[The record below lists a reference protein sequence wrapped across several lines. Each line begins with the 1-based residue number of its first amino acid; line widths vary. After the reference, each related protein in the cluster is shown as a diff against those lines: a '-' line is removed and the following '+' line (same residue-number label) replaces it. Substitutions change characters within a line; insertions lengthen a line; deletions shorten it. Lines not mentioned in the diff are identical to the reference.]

1 MRRLLSLLLCLSSL
15 LTAGEGMFP
24 ITMAAKIALEE
35 KGLKMNA
42 ADIFRTDSVS
52 LAHAIVRI
60 PGCTGSFVSE
70 EGLILTNY
78 HCAFD
83 AIQEAT
89 TVDNDFIQNGFLAGT
104 RSAESPVKKGHALI
118 LENVVDV
125 SADILNGTTTDMPS
139 LERQRKIEQNRAARL
154 EKARLEFPG
163 QKIEISEMMV
173 GQSYFLFVYTQ
184 LRDVRLVYA
193 PPQAIGQFGGEVDN
207 WVWPRHTGDFAF
219 FRAYVAPD
227 GSPADYSP
235 DNVPYKPKRH
245 LPLAVEGVNE
255 GDFVMLLGYPG
266 RTFRHRSASFVEFEM
281 KRMAAVGSLYA
292 WEIARLQ
299 DAGALDRAIAIQV
312 AARIEYLANVEK
324 KYRGQIKT
332 LTTESFVDRK
342 RAQEKELT
350 EFITKDPNR
359 TARYAHVLPTMDSI
373 YTVMARSVER
383 DALVDFL
390 FSSVGRVRIAM
401 QLYDGATLVSH
412 ASDRDSVI
420 EAVMKRIQAIED
432 KTNLAADR
440 DVCREILLRMS
451 TLPEDQRIKEV
462 DGLFD
467 AGDAKSL
474 DRFVDGL
481 YKSSKLGDENYLRTA
496 FQKPDKIATDKDA
509 MMKFV
514 RIFQPLRLSIQ
525 GNRKQWDAELNRLY
539 PLLAEVRQQ
548 FLKKDFIPDAN
559 FTMRITYGKVRGYA
573 PADAVVYRP
582 QTTLSGLIA
591 KTGDKPFD
599 TPSKMIELY
608 RSKSFGRYRLKNV
621 DDVPVGMLYDSDT
634 TGGNSGSP
642 VIDAYGRLVGLNFDR
657 AFEATVN
664 DFAWSDA
671 YSRSI
676 GVDVRYILWVMEF
689 FSGAHHLIKEM
700 KIAA

>member
-1 MRRLLSLLLCLSSL
+1 MMRFFMLFLIPSF

-89 TVDNDFIQNGFLAGT
+89 TVDNDFIQHGYLAKT
-104 RSAESPVKKGHALI
+104 RSEESPVKKGHALI

-125 SADILNGTTTDMPS
+125 SAEILNGTTTDMPS
-139 LERQRKIEQNRAARL
+139 LERLRKIEQNRAARL
-154 EKARLEFPG
+154 EKATSEFPG

-173 GQSYFLFVYTQ
+173 GQSYFMFVYKQ
-184 LRDVRLVYA
+184 LRDIRLVYA
-193 PPQAIGQFGGEVDN
+193 PPQSIGQFGGEVDN

-245 LPLAVEGVNE
+245 LPIAVEGVNE

-266 RTFRHRSASFVEFEM
+266 RTFRHRSASFIEFEM
-281 KRMAAVGSLYA
+281 KRMAAVGSLYE
-292 WEIARLQ
+292 WEMARLEE
-299 DAGALDRAIAIQV
+299 AGALDRAIAIQV
-312 AARIEYLANVEK
+312 SPRIEQLANVAK

-332 LTTESFVDRK
+332 LTVESFVDRK
-342 RAQEKELT
+342 RSQEKELID
-350 EFITKDPNR
+350 FIRQDPNR
-359 TARYAHVLPTMDSI
+359 TAKAAHVLPAMDSI
-373 YTVMARSVER
+373 YSVMTRTVER

-390 FSSVGRVRIAM
+390 FASVARVRIAM
-401 QLYDGATLVSH
+401 QLHDAAASVSGA
-412 ASDRDSVI
+412 ANRDSVI
-420 EAVMKRIQAIED
+420 EAVMKRIRDIES
-432 KTNLAADR
+432 KSYLPADR
-440 DVCREILLRMS
+440 DVCREILRRMS
-451 TLPEDQRIKEV
+451 ALPEGQRIKDV

-467 AGDAKSL
+467 AGNSKSL
-474 DRFVDGL
+474 DRFVEGL

-496 FQKPDKIATDKDA
+496 LQKPEKIATDKDP
-509 MMKFV
+509 MLKFV

-539 PLLAEVRQQ
+539 PLLAEARQQ

-559 FTMRITYGKVRGYA
+559 FTMRITYGKIRGYA

-582 QTTLSGLIA
+582 QTTLSGLVA

-599 TPSKMIELY
+599 TPGKILELH
-608 RSKSFGRYRLKNV
+608 RTKSFGRYRLKTV

-642 VIDAYGRLVGLNFDR
+642 VLDAYGRLVGLNFDR

-700 KIAA
+700 KVAA

>member
-1 MRRLLSLLLCLSSL
+1 MMRFILFLLIPCL

-89 TVDNDFIQNGFLAGT
+89 TVDNDFIQHGFLAKT
-104 RSAESPVKKGHALI
+104 RSEESPVKKGHALI

-125 SADILNGTTTDMPS
+125 SAEILNGTTTDMPS
-139 LERQRKIEQNRAARL
+139 LERLRKIEQNRAARL
-154 EKARLEFPG
+154 EKATSEFPG

-173 GQSYFLFVYTQ
+173 GQSYFMFVYKQ
-184 LRDVRLVYA
+184 LRDIRMVYA
-193 PPQAIGQFGGEVDN
+193 PPQSIGQFGGEVDN

-245 LPLAVEGVNE
+245 LPIAVEGVNE

-266 RTFRHRSASFVEFEM
+266 RTFRHRSASFIEFEM
-281 KRMAAVGSLYA
+281 KRMAAVGSLYE
-292 WEIARLQ
+292 WEIARLEE
-299 DAGALDRAIAIQV
+299 AGALDRAIAIQV
-312 AARIEYLANVEK
+312 SPRIEQLANVAK

-332 LTTESFVDRK
+332 LTVESFVDRK
-342 RAQEKELT
+342 RTQEKELID
-350 EFITKDPNR
+350 FIRQDPNR
-359 TARYAHVLPTMDSI
+359 TAKAAHVLPAMDSI
-373 YTVMARSVER
+373 YSVMTRTVER

-390 FSSVGRVRIAM
+390 FASVARVRIAM
-401 QLYDGATLVSH
+401 QLHDATASVSGA
-412 ASDRDSVI
+412 ANRDSVI
-420 EAVMKRIQAIED
+420 EAVMKRIRDIES
-432 KTNLAADR
+432 KSYLPADR
-440 DVCREILLRMS
+440 DVCREILRRMS
-451 TLPEDQRIKEV
+451 ALPEGQRIKDV

-474 DRFVDGL
+474 DRFVEGL

-496 FQKPDKIATDKDA
+496 LQKPEKIATDKDP
-509 MMKFV
+509 MRKFV

-539 PLLAEVRQQ
+539 PLLAEARQQ

-559 FTMRITYGKVRGYA
+559 FTMRITYGKIRGYA

-582 QTTLSGLIA
+582 QTTLSGLVA

-599 TPSKMIELY
+599 TPGKIIELH
-608 RSKSFGRYRLKNV
+608 RTKSFGRYRLKTV
-621 DDVPVGMLYDSDT
+621 DDVPVGLLYDSDT

-642 VIDAYGRLVGLNFDR
+642 VLDAYGRLVGLNFDR

-700 KIAA
+700 KVAA